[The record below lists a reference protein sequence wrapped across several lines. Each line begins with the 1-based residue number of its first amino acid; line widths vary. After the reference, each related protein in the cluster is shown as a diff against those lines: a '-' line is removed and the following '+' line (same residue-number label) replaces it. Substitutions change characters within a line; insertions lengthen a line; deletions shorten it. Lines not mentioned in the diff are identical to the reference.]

1 MRAFHLLA
9 KEAVTAHPD
18 WNGCAADR
26 RCEVW
31 TKGDEARARLLAH
44 ERFWQEATPVDPD
57 RASPWTD
64 PEMVECG
71 EVQIPPQSVVPVSE
85 TVLAWDDRILTAA
98 PAQAQTGQA
107 PAPNPDPTKKLDQH

>member
-9 KEAVTAHPD
+9 KKAVAAHSD

-31 TKGDEARARLLAH
+31 ADGDEARARQLAH
-44 ERFWQEATPVDPD
+44 EKFWQEATPVNPD
-57 RASPWTD
+57 RTSPWTD
-64 PEMVECG
+64 PAMVECD
-71 EVQIPPQSVVPVSE
+71 EVPIPPHSVVPVNE
-85 TVLAWDDRILTAA
+85 TVFDWENRILTAA
-98 PAQAQTGQA
+98 PRRAQSDQV